1 MRPRRTK
8 HTQKVFSL
16 PGGNEDNDLWV
27 RHGETDGRHW
37 LESTWELDD
46 VERAAIAAGGTIQ
59 LRTWGVG
66 TPPVSIVVGPSM
78 DELAR

>member
-8 HTQKVFSL
+8 HTDSVFSL

-27 RHGETDGRHW
+27 RRGSTDDTPW
-37 LESTWELDD
+37 IESTWELDD
-46 VERAAIAAGGTIQ
+46 EERAAIAAGGTIQ

-66 TPPVSIVVGPSM
+66 TPPLALYVGPSM
-78 DELAR
+78 EELAR